1 MTYPNRNWDKGEGYI
16 TELPNRCTTCDGYL
30 FQWQVCDLDT
40 YNWGVEMTLW
50 CECKKC
56 KTMHNVELKLD
67 SDFDFTG
74 SMELETEK
82 VE

>member
-1 MTYPNRNWDKGEGYI
+1 MAG
-16 TELPNRCTTCDGYL
+16 
-30 FQWQVCDLDT
+30 QVCDLDT

-56 KTMHNVELKLD
+56 KTMHNVELKID

>member
-1 MTYPNRNWDKGEGYI
+1 MNMTYPNRNWDKGEGYI
-16 TELPNRCTTCDGYL
+16 TELPNRCTACDGYL
-30 FQWQVCDLDT
+30 F
-40 YNWGVEMTLW
+40 
-50 CECKKC
+50 
-56 KTMHNVELKLD
+56 VELKID